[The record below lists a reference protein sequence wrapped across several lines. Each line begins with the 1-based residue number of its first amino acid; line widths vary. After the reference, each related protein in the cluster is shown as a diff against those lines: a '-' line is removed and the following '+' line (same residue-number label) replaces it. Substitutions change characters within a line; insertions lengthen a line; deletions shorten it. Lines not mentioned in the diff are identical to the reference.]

1 MNYKE
6 IVVGA
11 SAHQHHCKRVPH
23 SLKAMLKTNSD
34 KPQFE
39 KSLKQL
45 KIGREILLALKTY
58 GPLSTRSLCFIL
70 KIDCKTKVR
79 FSLKTLYNLGLVQK
93 ISFRQEQ
100 DYGNYFYLDPRL
112 DRRIIICDLLKCNI
126 NDLNTVC
133 VRHIELPHEQRCAR
147 VHHSLKTM
155 FPNAKIYRDYELDKY
170 KISEKVFPCL
180 SSERRVYPDVLL
192 HFVDHS
198 REYGECFI
206 AFEIEESLKSKKRI
220 MDKLQLFSSQ
230 SLLDGIVYISTAS
243 NITETIRKVFS
254 SKVLMQNMR
263 IKHYGQ
269 NFLLFQNQ
277 KQEDSGLL
285 PEAFN
290 LEGSNVK
297 ISDWAALLMRTYNVE
312 RRNSQFRNQSP
323 AE

>member
-1 MNYKE
+1 M
-6 IVVGA
+6 
-11 SAHQHHCKRVPH
+11 
-23 SLKAMLKTNSD
+23 KT
-34 KPQFE
+34 QFE

-70 KIDCKTKVR
+70 NVNSKNKVR
-79 FSLKTLYNLGLVQK
+79 FSLKTLYSLGLVQK

-100 DYGNYFYLDPRL
+100 DYGNYFYLDSRL
-112 DRRIIICDLLKCNI
+112 DRRIIISDLLKCNI
-126 NDLNTVC
+126 NDLNTIC
-133 VRHIELPHEQRCAR
+133 VRHVELPHEQRCAR

-180 SSERRVYPDVLL
+180 SSEKRVYPDVLL

-220 MDKLQLFSSQ
+220 MDKLNTYSSQ
-230 SLLDGIVYISTAS
+230 SLLDGVLYISTKS
-243 NITETIRKVFS
+243 NITETVRNVFS
-254 SKVLMQNMR
+254 SKILMQNMR
-263 IKHYGQ
+263 IKHYGL

-277 KQEDSGLL
+277 NLKDLGLL

-297 ISDWAALLMRTYNVE
+297 ISEWAALLMRTYNVE
-312 RRNSQFRNQSP
+312 RRNSQFKNQSLT
-323 AE
+323 EYVDR